1 MIKVFAP
8 LQMDFAA
15 NILVKKINSLG
26 VMCERVGKLEKDN
39 QHLWII
45 YNSAMAWQLPSK
57 FISYQTEQNGTN
69 WFSDKYRRTL
79 KQSVAVWEYCEG
91 NLHEYSN
98 PNTFIVNPGIDI
110 KPKTRKDI
118 DVLFYGAM
126 NDRRKQ
132 ALKDINCKIV
142 TNSMGEEMRKLL
154 SRTKTILN
162 VHYYQ
167 PNCFETFRANEA
179 LSHNC
184 NIVSEHSLYGIEPY
198 KGIVKFGELHEL
210 KHLLT
215 TVKDFDH
222 NIEHIDNTE
231 QIREALKSVSVNFP
245 TFVKNKNNMNPQKY
259 KLTKGITNM
268 TFRAGTQIVSISKET
283 QITKELYELC
293 CKFGKSHCFD
303 VMTEEQ
309 GQKKSVLKS
318 QLPASLSTLN
328 EVPTVEID
336 LNKAQEVKQPDASLE
351 ALKALHKIDKKKPG
365 RPAKSKD

>member
-26 VMCERVGKLEKDN
+26 LMCERVGKLEKDN

-57 FISYQTEQNGTN
+57 FISYQTEQNGTH
-69 WFSDKYRRTL
+69 WFSDMYRRRL
-79 KQSVAVWEYCEG
+79 AQSVAVWEYCEG
-91 NLHEYSN
+91 NLHEYKN
-98 PNTFIVNPGIDI
+98 KNTFIVNPGIDI
-110 KPKTRKDI
+110 KPKNKKDI

-142 TNSMGEEMRKLL
+142 TNSMGEDMRKLL
-154 SRTKTILN
+154 IRTKTILN
-162 VHYYQ
+162 VHYYL

-184 NIVSEHSLYGIEPY
+184 NIVSEHSIHGIEPY

-222 NIEHIDNTE
+222 NIEHLDNTE

-245 TFVKNKNNMNPQKY
+245 TFVKNKTMITPQKY
-259 KLTKGITNM
+259 RLKKEFSTI
-268 TFRAGTQIVSISKET
+268 TFRAGTQIVPINKET
-283 QITKELYELC
+283 PISEELYNLC

-303 VMTEEQ
+303 IMGEDK
-309 GQKKSVLKS
+309 GQKKSELKS
-318 QLPASLSTLN
+318 QLPDALLTLN

-336 LNKAQEVKQPDASLE
+336 LSKVQEVKQTDVSTTEQP
-351 ALKALHKIDKKKPG
+351 KKKG
-365 RPAKSKD
+365 RPFKSKD